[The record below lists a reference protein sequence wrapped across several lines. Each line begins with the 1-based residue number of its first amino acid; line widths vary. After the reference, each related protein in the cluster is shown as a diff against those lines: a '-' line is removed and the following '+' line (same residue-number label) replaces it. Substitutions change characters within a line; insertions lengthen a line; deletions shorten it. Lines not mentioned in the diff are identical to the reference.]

1 MLRAGLMSTER
12 KQIESV
18 SFTEYR
24 ELLLDQWII
33 KIQLIWP
40 INKIWSGLCSD
51 HWKRITCAHS
61 VKDEALLLGPAIS
74 WTGWAAV
81 WVFPSSS
88 DAFDLSVFV
97 GIQGSGVMLGHSGL
111 TLDAVVSLPLL
122 SLAFGQVTDEAILHD
137 GRLFFLVV
145 SASTQSLSIP
155 APQKFQLPLSEGMKA
170 HQLNASS
177 FLCSRV
183 LMFLALTCC
192 TVQLL
197 LFMLRQPSQKLSG
210 VIWKLNTQ
218 RSVLIK
224 FILYKFFNHLFQL
237 SLNFKSII
245 WLITAVSPCKF
256 NKASSSLQKRASIFL
271 LCRMQKIAAFQSVW
285 VTLFSVTY
293 IVCLS
298 LVISIPTLS
307 SILGLNQWVSLL

>member
-1 MLRAGLMSTER
+1 MSIER

-40 INKIWSGLCSD
+40 INEIWSGLCSD

-61 VKDEALLLGPAIS
+61 VKDEVLLLGPAIS

-97 GIQGSGVMLGHSGL
+97 GIQGSGVMFGHSGL

-122 SLAFGQVTDEAILHD
+122 SLAFGQATEEAILHD
-137 GRLFFLVV
+137 GRMFFLVV
-145 SASTQSLSIP
+145 SASAQSLSIP

-170 HQLNASS
+170 HQPNTSS
-177 FLCSRV
+177 FLCRV

-192 TVQLL
+192 TVQFLL
-197 LFMLRQPSQKLSG
+197 VMLMYPSQKLSG

-218 RSVLIK
+218 RSAWIK

-237 SLNFKSII
+237 SLNFRSLI
-245 WLITAVSPCKF
+245 WLITAVSPCNF
-256 NKASSSLQKRASIFL
+256 NKASSSLQNAENSSL
-271 LCRMQKIAAFQSVW
+271 S
-285 VTLFSVTY
+285 
-293 IVCLS
+293 VCLS
-298 LVISIPTLS
+298 CLIFSHIYSIFITRYIDPY
-307 SILGLNQWVSLL
+307 SLKHFRIKSMSLITVKCV